1 MMERIDAKD
10 FYKTYKKE
18 YLKWFEEQTGL
29 KALRAEFHDDNNPFK
44 ILVSNYQTY
53 FSGKSNN
60 LSQDV
65 LVEESSIQSY
75 VEHPKDPYVKSRN
88 SLVFSLPCGSHLRL
102 CTYKEKSLEI
112 SRVIVNGKQRRSG
125 VGSLLMK
132 ITLDFIKDSLGYIP
146 TIFIECLGAV
156 GAGENYQHSNISIQT
171 AFFRKFGFK
180 ANDRKYY
187 PNYISM
193 IRNKQQ

>member
-1 MMERIDAKD
+1 MESIDAKD
-10 FYKTYKKE
+10 FYKTNKRE
-18 YLKWFEEQTGL
+18 YLKWFEEQSGL
-29 KALRAEFHDDNNPFK
+29 KPQRAEFHDDNIPFQT
-44 ILVSNYQTY
+44 LVVKYQDY
-53 FSGKSNN
+53 FFGQIHPYLK
-60 LSQDV
+60 DV
-65 LVEESSIQSY
+65 TVEENSILSY
-75 VEHPKDPYVKSRN
+75 VEHPKEPYVKSRN

-187 PNYISM
+187 PDYIRM